1 MREQGLQHIS
11 DETEELALGHA
22 YAACGFGPLEKI
34 AGEETSAVAPGQV
47 LCSSD
52 LCLSW

>member
-22 YAACGFGPLEKI
+22 YACGSGPLEKI
-34 AGEETSAVAPGQV
+34 AGEETTSP
-47 LCSSD
+47 
-52 LCLSW
+52 